1 MYLHVATHNPKTT
14 TIT

>member
-14 TIT
+14 TIK